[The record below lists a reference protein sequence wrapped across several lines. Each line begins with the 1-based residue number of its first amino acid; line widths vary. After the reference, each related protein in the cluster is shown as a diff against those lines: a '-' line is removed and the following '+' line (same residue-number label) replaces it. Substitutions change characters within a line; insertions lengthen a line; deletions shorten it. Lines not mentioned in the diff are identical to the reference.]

1 MTPESF
7 SNNINVVRY
16 IYARSL
22 ASLFFSRW
30 IITIVSSLSIVLIV
44 QDLYNYRNSNIIPVA
59 NNLIVLALSLI
70 VLLYTLR
77 RIKVISSVSIGA
89 THDLALLTA
98 FLDLKNYQ
106 LNLNTNKDDFIEDYG
121 KKLDLEIRKRYN
133 IR

>member
-1 MTPESF
+1 
-7 SNNINVVRY
+7 
-16 IYARSL
+16 
-22 ASLFFSRW
+22 
-30 IITIVSSLSIVLIV
+30 
-44 QDLYNYRNSNIIPVA
+44 
-59 NNLIVLALSLI
+59 
-70 VLLYTLR
+70 
-77 RIKVISSVSIGA
+77 VISSVSIGA